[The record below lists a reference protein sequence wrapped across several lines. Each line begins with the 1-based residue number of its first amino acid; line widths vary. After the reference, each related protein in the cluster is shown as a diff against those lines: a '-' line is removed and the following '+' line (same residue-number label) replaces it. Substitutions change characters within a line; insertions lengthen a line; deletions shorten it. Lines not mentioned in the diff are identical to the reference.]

1 MPEPVRHVYIYYQ
14 IDPAQADLAA
24 TRIGLLLSAMAP
36 YCSQPPRRLNR
47 CNDAATWMEIYA
59 GVANLEMFSAA
70 LDRALRTIN
79 CAEFTLGVRHRECF
93 TEPAPAP

>member
-1 MPEPVRHVYIYYQ
+1 MQYVYFYYR

-24 TRIGLLLSAMAP
+24 TRIGLLLNAMAP
-36 YCSQPPRRLNR
+36 YCSQPPRRLSR
-47 CNDAATWMEIYA
+47 CSDPATWMEIYES
-59 GVANLEMFSAA
+59 VADLEVFSDA

-79 CAEFTLGVRHRECF
+79 CAEFTLGERHRECF